1 MSPGSICF
9 QTTLEKI
16 RTIETIAK
24 GQRRSRDLVL
34 NEALD
39 IYLGLQAHHL
49 VLIENGI
56 RDVGTGQVSSQTA
69 VRELSK
75 TWGHL

>member
-1 MSPGSICF
+1 
-9 QTTLEKI
+9 
-16 RTIETIAK
+16 
-24 GQRRSRDLVL
+24 
-34 NEALD
+34 
-39 IYLGLQAHHL
+39 
-49 VLIENGI
+49 LIENGI